1 MRFRV
6 ELRRTMKKIEAI
18 IRPSRLEDV
27 KQALAGLGI
36 DAFTM
41 CDVHGG
47 VLGTRQTLVYR
58 CHVFSVDVMPQIK
71 IELVVGARMADDVIR
86 AVIEAAHTG
95 ESDDGQV
102 FVSEVSEAIRI
113 CNYQRDEAAV

>member
-1 MRFRV
+1 V
-6 ELRRTMKKIEAI
+6 
-18 IRPSRLEDV
+18 
-27 KQALAGLGI
+27 
-36 DAFTM
+36 
-41 CDVHGG
+41 
-47 VLGTRQTLVYR
+47 
-58 CHVFSVDVMPQIK
+58 PQIK
-71 IELVVGARMADDVIR
+71 IEVVVGARVADEVIQ

>member
-1 MRFRV
+1 
-6 ELRRTMKKIEAI
+6 MKKIEAI
-18 IRPSRLEDV
+18 IRQSRFEDV
-27 KQALAGLGI
+27 KQALNNLGI
-36 DAFTM
+36 DAFTV
-41 CDVHGG
+41 CDVRGG
-47 VLGTRQTLVYR
+47 VLGGSQRLVYR
-58 CHVFSVDVMPQIK
+58 CHVYNVDVPQIK
-71 IELVVGARMADDVIR
+71 IEVVVGARVADEVIQ

>member
-1 MRFRV
+1 M
-6 ELRRTMKKIEAI
+6 LPK
-18 IRPSRLEDV
+18 
-27 KQALAGLGI
+27 
-36 DAFTM
+36 
-41 CDVHGG
+41 
-47 VLGTRQTLVYR
+47 
-58 CHVFSVDVMPQIK
+58 IK
-71 IELVVGARMADDVIR
+71 IEVVVGARVADEVIH

>member
-1 MRFRV
+1 
-6 ELRRTMKKIEAI
+6 MKKIEAI
-18 IRPSRLEDV
+18 IRPSQFEDV
-27 KQALAGLGI
+27 KQALNNLGI

-47 VLGTRQTLVYR
+47 VMGTRQELIYR
-58 CHVFSVDVMPQIK
+58 CQVYSVDMLPQIK
-71 IELVVGARMADDVIR
+71 IEVVVGARVADEVIR
-86 AVIEAAHTG
+86 AVIEAARTG
-95 ESDDGQV
+95 DSDDGQV